1 MRNPD
6 GRRPDRGRVPV
17 TRAGPLAV
25 LNGMAPGARPD
36 SPGGPVIAGL
46 PWESWLLLLGS
57 VAVPLGAVIA
67 YAVIQRRGGGK
78 DRTRSASGTAE
89 RPS

>member
-1 MRNPD
+1 MGSPD
-6 GRRPDRGRVPV
+6 GKHPDRMRVRAA
-17 TRAGPLAV
+17 RAGTLAV
-25 LNGMAPGARPD
+25 GSGVPTGARPK

-57 VAVPLGAVIA
+57 VAVPLGAAIA
-67 YAVIQRRGGGK
+67 FAVIQRRGSGK
-78 DRTRSASGTAE
+78 DRMRSASGTAE

>member
-1 MRNPD
+1 MGNPD
-6 GRRPDRGRVPV
+6 GRRPHRTRVRA
-17 TRAGPLAV
+17 TGAGPLAV
-25 LNGMAPGARPD
+25 RSGVPPGSRPE

-57 VAVPLGAVIA
+57 VAVPLGAAIA
-67 YAVIQRRGGGK
+67 FAAIQRRAGGK
-78 DRTRSASGTAE
+78 DRMRNVPGKAE

>member
-1 MRNPD
+1 MGNPD
-6 GRRPDRGRVPV
+6 GRCPDLVRVRA

-25 LNGMAPGARPD
+25 RGGVPTGARPD
-36 SPGGPVIAGL
+36 STGGLVIAGL

-57 VAVPLGAVIA
+57 VAVPLGAAIA

-78 DRTRSASGTAE
+78 DRMRSASGTAE

>member
-1 MRNPD
+1 MGNPD
-6 GRRPDRGRVPV
+6 GRRPDRARVRA
-17 TRAGPLAV
+17 TRAGPPAGRSGV
-25 LNGMAPGARPD
+25 RPGARPK

-57 VAVPLGAVIA
+57 VAVPLGAAIA
-67 YAVIQRRGGGK
+67 FAVIQRRGSGK
-78 DRTRSASGTAE
+78 DRMRSASGTAE

>member
-1 MRNPD
+1 MGNPD
-6 GRRPDRGRVPV
+6 GRHPRVRA

-25 LNGMAPGARPD
+25 PSGVPRGARPD
-36 SPGGPVIAGL
+36 SPGSPVIAGL

-57 VAVPLGAVIA
+57 VAIPLGAAIA
-67 YAVIQRRGGGK
+67 FAVIQRRGGRK
-78 DRTRSASGTAE
+78 DRMRSASGAAE

>member
-1 MRNPD
+1 MGNPD
-6 GRRPDRGRVPV
+6 GRCPDRVRVRA

-25 LNGMAPGARPD
+25 RNGLPPGARPD

-46 PWESWLLLLGS
+46 PWESWLLLLVS
-57 VAVPLGAVIA
+57 VAVPLGAAIA

-78 DRTRSASGTAE
+78 DRLRSAAGTAE